1 MSQKK
6 RGKSGLGPL
15 ADQLKKLD
23 LDLKPG
29 RSSEASRAPG
39 PKASKPSA
47 QKAPPEAQTPSEPE
61 QTPLSDE
68 ELFEMA
74 VEKLDP
80 SRIFQGKYQ
89 GEASAELP
97 PDPHATSAASRSER
111 APKNESPDPQAEE
124 DARQHVFEARDAAL
138 FMRAVAGAKALERDE
153 RVRPQHGKN
162 RELRRADDP
171 DEEPEPDNGLITP
184 SLPRDD
190 EGLSHIP
197 PLTRSQ
203 RALITRYQQV
213 AIGQRTGQI
222 NLRGDTLEDA
232 LRQLELYLH
241 QWWKSDDPRYVR
253 VIHGRGL
260 HSEDGPVLK
269 PAVLEW
275 LEGPGLRY
283 VRGYAPERTPE
294 GDYGSLIV
302 ELIDAPE
309 ARKKRSSR
317 GGHRSKK
324 RR

>member
-1 MSQKK
+1 MSNKK

-23 LDLKPG
+23 LELKPD
-29 RSSEASRAPG
+29 RSSGSSKDRT
-39 PKASKPSA
+39 PKPSETSASKA
-47 QKAPPEAQTPSEPE
+47 AEAPPEPE
-61 QTPLSDE
+61 QEPLSDE

-97 PDPHATSAASRSER
+97 PDPHARPAPSRSER
-111 APKNESPDPQAEE
+111 APKNESPDPHAEE
-124 DARQHVFEARDAAL
+124 DARQYVFEARDAAL
-138 FMRAVAGAKALERDE
+138 FMRAVAGATPLERDE

-162 RELRRADDP
+162 RELRTADDP
-171 DEEPEPDNGLITP
+171 DEEPETNNGLITP

-203 RALITRYQQV
+203 RALIKRYQQV

-222 NLRGDTLEDA
+222 NLRGDTLDDA

-241 QWWKSDDPRYVR
+241 QWWKSDDPRFVR

-302 ELIDAPE
+302 ELLDAPE
-309 ARKKRSSR
+309 KRKKRSSR
-317 GGHRSKK
+317 GGKRSKK

>member
-23 LDLKPG
+23 LELSPDKV
-29 RSSEASRAPG
+29 
-39 PKASKPSA
+39 SKDS
-47 QKAPPEAQTPSEPE
+47 KGSAPPKKQKSEPPPE
-61 QTPLSDE
+61 PQPEPLSDE
-68 ELFEMA
+68 ELFQMA
-74 VEKLDP
+74 VETLDP

-89 GEASAELP
+89 GEASAPLP
-97 PDPHATSAASRSER
+97 PDPATSRSDR
-111 APKNESPDPQAEE
+111 SSKAGQTPDPQADEE
-124 DARQHVFEARDAAL
+124 ARQQVFETRDAAL
-138 FMRAVAGAKALERDE
+138 FMRAVAGAKPIERDE
-153 RVRPQHGKN
+153 KYRPQHGKN
-162 RELRRADDP
+162 REPREVPEHELEPDD
-171 DEEPEPDNGLITP
+171 DNGLITP

-190 EGLSHIP
+190 EGLSRIP
-197 PLTRSQ
+197 PLTRTQ
-203 RALITRYQQV
+203 RALIKRYQQV

-222 NLRGDTLEDA
+222 NLRGDSLEDA

-241 QWWKSDDPRYVR
+241 QWWKDEDARFVR

-302 ELIDAPE
+302 ELLDAPE
-309 ARKKRSSR
+309 KRKKRSSR
-317 GGHRSKK
+317 GGGRSKN